1 MYMYMYMYKYTSTC
15 TMYCTVLY
23 VYSTTCT
30 ILYVYSNYSA
40 TINVLHVHVITDVS
54 LFSDYQNI
62 DHKRESYSEP

>member
-1 MYMYMYMYKYTSTC
+1 MYMYMYKYTSTC

-40 TINVLHVHVITDVS
+40 TINVLHVITDVS